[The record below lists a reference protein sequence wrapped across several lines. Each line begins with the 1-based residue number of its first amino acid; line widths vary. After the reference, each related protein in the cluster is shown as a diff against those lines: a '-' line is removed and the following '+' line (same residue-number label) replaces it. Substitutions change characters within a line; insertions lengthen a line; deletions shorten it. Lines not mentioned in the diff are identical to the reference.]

1 MKMISLRTRAV
12 IVTCGVASSL
22 AAAIAAGTV
31 ARGDDARPANFVASP
46 SPSPST
52 DVSSSPSVSPSASP
66 SASAAP
72 SEAPA
77 SARPTRK
84 TAASTPRRTTA
95 KPAAKAPAR
104 KTGPKTYYLSPVTAL
119 GSQATIDRGKLVTW
133 MTSPTCLL
141 AGHNTMGW
149 SWIDDVPTGSF
160 VVVKTGPCKGR
171 YKIVTHRS
179 QSTKGGPVP
188 AWMSGYDLVL
198 QTCRTRGMGFAAA
211 QRA

>member
-12 IVTCGVASSL
+12 IVTCGVAGSL

-31 ARGDDARPANFVASP
+31 ARGDDARHTNFVASP
-46 SPSPST
+46 
-52 DVSSSPSVSPSASP
+52 SPSVSPSASP

-72 SEAPA
+72 SGAPA
-77 SARPTRK
+77 PRQLTRK
-84 TAASTPRRTTA
+84 TTQATSRKTTTTK
-95 KPAAKAPAR
+95 KPAK
-104 KTGPKTYYLSPVTAL
+104 KTDPKTYYLSPVTAL
-119 GSQATIDRGKLVTW
+119 GNQATIDRGSLVTW

-149 SWIDDVPTGSF
+149 WWIDDIPTGSF
-160 VVVKTGPCKGR
+160 VVVKTGPCRGKYR
-171 YKIVTHRS
+171 VVTHRS

-188 AWMSGYDLVL
+188 SWMANYDLVL

-211 QRA
+211 RRV